1 MSGARENLPLVL
13 IVDDDEAARLLIEI
27 SLTDEGLRV
36 QQAADAERALA
47 AFAVR
52 RPDIVLLDVNM
63 PGMDGYECCRE
74 LRRRPGGAD
83 LPVLMLTGHED
94 LQSIQRAYEAGAT
107 DFLSKSNNWGLLA
120 HRVRYMLRA
129 SRAFANLTESR
140 QRLASAQRIARMG
153 NWEWRAH
160 ERRFAVSE
168 ETLDVLH
175 LRGAGLDGTGESAI
189 RLVHADDREHV
200 LDAVRQAVASGEPL
214 CLDFRIVPPNAAVR
228 WLQIQAEMVR
238 AAGDGEV
245 GLAGTVQD
253 VTERYLAQDRIRYL
267 AYYDSLTKLPNRTL
281 FCEQLAR
288 AVLRAP
294 RSSGRLAVMFLDLDN
309 FKRVNDTLGHSV
321 GDQILS
327 SVAER
332 IKSCLRQG
340 DTTGRNCEEPFVDAD
355 SQARLVGR
363 HGGDEFTLF
372 LADLKQDSDA
382 ALIARRLLVSLA
394 QPFLVGVQEIVAS
407 ASIGIA
413 MCPDDG
419 GDVETLLR
427 HADAAMFHA
436 KEHGRNNYQYYSLS
450 IGAAAFQKLA
460 LESSLRKALEREEF
474 VLHYQPI
481 INIADASIVGAEA
494 LLRWRHPDRGLVLPG
509 EFIPL
514 AEETGLIVPLS
525 DWVLREACRQARAW
539 QLAGLDP
546 VHVAVNISAAYLQ
559 RANLAQA
566 VAGALADAGLD
577 PRCLGLELTESV
589 FARDLEATLT
599 LFTGLRDLGVTLAI
613 DDFGTGY
620 SSLSYLRRFPLNA
633 LKIDR
638 SFVRDLPHDEDA
650 AALATAIIA
659 MGRSLK
665 LELIAEGVETALQL
679 EFLRAQGCERFQG
692 YHFSPAVPPQ
702 EFAALM
708 TGGAGRGLAGC
719 APIEPQRC
727 EAQNTASCS
736 GIAAV

>member
-1 MSGARENLPLVL
+1 MNAAREDLPLVL

-27 SLTDEGLRV
+27 SLTDEGLQV
-36 QQAADAERALA
+36 QQAADAEEALA
-47 AFAVR
+47 AFAAR

-74 LRRRPGGAD
+74 LRRRPRGAD

-129 SRAFANLTESR
+129 SRAFVNLTESR

-153 NWEWRAH
+153 NWEWRADV
-160 ERRFAVSE
+160 RRFAVSE
-168 ETLDVLH
+168 ETLDVLQ

-189 RLVHADDREHV
+189 RLVHPEDREQV
-200 LDAVRQAVASGEPL
+200 VDAVRQAVASGQPL

-228 WLQIQAEMVR
+228 WLQLQAEMVR
-238 AAGDGEV
+238 DSGDGEV
-245 GLAGTVQD
+245 GWAGTVQD

-281 FCEQLAR
+281 FCEQLGR

-294 RSSGRLAVMFLDLDN
+294 RASDRLAVMFLDLDN

-321 GDQILS
+321 GDQILA

-340 DTTGRNCEEPFVDAD
+340 DTTGRNHEEQLVDAD
-355 SQARLVGR
+355 NQARLVGR

-372 LADLKQDSDA
+372 LADLRQDSDA
-382 ALIARRLLVSLA
+382 ALIARRLLIALA
-394 QPFLVGVQEIVAS
+394 QPFVVGTQEIVAS

-419 GDVETLLR
+419 SDVETLLR

-436 KEHGRNNYQYYSLS
+436 KEHGRNNYQYYSHS
-450 IGAAAFQKLA
+450 IGAAAFQKLE
-460 LESSLRKALEREEF
+460 LESSLRKALERDEF

-481 INIADASIVGAEA
+481 VRIADASIVGAEA
-494 LLRWRHPDRGLVLPG
+494 LLRWRHPERGIVPPG

-514 AEETGLIVPLS
+514 AEETGLIVPLTE
-525 DWVLREACRQARAW
+525 WVLREACRQARAW

-559 RANLAQA
+559 RANLALA
-566 VAGALADAGLD
+566 VASALEGAGLD

-599 LFTGLRDLGVTLAI
+599 LFMGLRDLGVALAI
-613 DDFGTGY
+613 DDFGIGY
-620 SSLSYLRRFPLNA
+620 SSLSYLRRFPLHA

-665 LELIAEGVETALQL
+665 LELVAEGVETPLQL

-692 YHFSPAVPPQ
+692 YLFSPAVPQQ

-708 TGGAGRGLAGC
+708 AAGADHGRLLCRAG
-719 APIEPQRC
+719 
-727 EAQNTASCS
+727 S
-736 GIAAV
+736 

>member
-1 MSGARENLPLVL
+1 MNDTSESLPLVL
-13 IVDDDEAARLLIEI
+13 VVDDDEAARLLIEI
-27 SLTDEGLRV
+27 SLTDEGMRV
-36 QQAADAERALA
+36 QQAADAEQALA

-120 HRVRYMLRA
+120 YRVRYMLRA
-129 SRAFANLTESR
+129 SRAFAHLAESR

-153 NWEWRAH
+153 NWEWRTGEA
-160 ERRFAVSE
+160 RFAVSD
-168 ETLDVLH
+168 ETLDALH
-175 LRGAGLDGTGESAI
+175 LHDVGLDGTGESAV
-189 RLVHADDREHV
+189 RLVHPDDREQV
-200 LDAVRQAVASGEPL
+200 LDAIRQALASGEPL
-214 CLDFRIVPPNAAVR
+214 CLDFRIALPNATVR
-228 WLQIQAEMVR
+228 WIQLQAEILR
-238 AAGDGEV
+238 DASEGQA

-267 AYYDSLTKLPNRTL
+267 AYYDSLTRLPNRTL
-281 FCEQLAR
+281 FCEQLER

-294 RSSGRLAVMFLDLDN
+294 RSSGRLAVMFVDLDN

-321 GDQILS
+321 GDQILAA
-327 SVAER
+327 VAER
-332 IKSCLRQG
+332 VTGCLRQG
-340 DTTGRNCEEPFVDAD
+340 DTTARNHDDPLIDAD
-355 SQARLVGR
+355 NQARLVGR

-372 LADLKQDSDA
+372 VADLKQDSDA
-382 ALIARRLLVSLA
+382 ALIARRLLASLS
-394 QPFLVGVQEIVAS
+394 QPFVVGAQEIVAS

-419 GDVETLLR
+419 SDVETLLR

-436 KEHGRNNYQYYSLS
+436 KERGRNNYQYYSHS

-460 LESSLRKALEREEF
+460 LESSLRKALERDEF

-481 INIADASIVGAEA
+481 VRIVDSGVVAAEA
-494 LLRWRHPDRGLVLPG
+494 LLRWRHPERGMVLPG

-514 AEETGLIVPLS
+514 AEETGMIVPLS

-539 QLAGLDP
+539 QLAGLGP
-546 VHVAVNISAAYLQ
+546 VHVAVNVSAAYLQ
-559 RANLAQA
+559 RANLAHA
-566 VAGALADAGLD
+566 VASALNSASLD
-577 PRCLGLELTESV
+577 PGCLGLELTESV
-589 FARDLEATLT
+589 FAHDLEATLT
-599 LFTGLRDLGVTLAI
+599 LFKGLRDLGVTLAI

-620 SSLSYLRRFPLNA
+620 SSLSYLRRFPLHA

-650 AALATAIIA
+650 VALATAIIA
-659 MGRSLK
+659 MARSLK
-665 LELIAEGVETALQL
+665 LELIAEGVDTSLQL
-679 EFLRAQGCERFQG
+679 EFLRANGCERYQG
-692 YHFSPAVPPQ
+692 FLFSPAVPPQ
-702 EFAALM
+702 EFADLM
-708 TGGAGRGLAGC
+708 AGTSQGA
-719 APIEPQRC
+719 PV
-727 EAQNTASCS
+727 TARVRANRPD
-736 GIAAV
+736 AA

>member
-1 MSGARENLPLVL
+1 MNAAREDLPLVL
-13 IVDDDEAARLLIEI
+13 VVDDDEAARLLIEI
-27 SLTDEGLRV
+27 SLTDEGLQV
-36 QQAADAERALA
+36 QQAADAEQALA
-47 AFAVR
+47 AFAAR

-74 LRRRPGGAD
+74 LRRRPRGAD

-129 SRAFANLTESR
+129 SRAFVNLTESR

-153 NWEWRAH
+153 NWEWRADV
-160 ERRFAVSE
+160 RRFAFSE
-168 ETLDVLH
+168 ETLDVLQ

-189 RLVHADDREHV
+189 RLLHPEDREQV
-200 LDAVRQAVASGEPL
+200 VDAVRQAVASGQPL
-214 CLDFRIVPPNAAVR
+214 CLDFRIVPPNAAER
-228 WLQIQAEMVR
+228 WVQLQAEMVR
-238 AAGDGEV
+238 DAGDGEL
-245 GLAGTVQD
+245 GWAGTVQD

-294 RSSGRLAVMFLDLDN
+294 RASDRLAVMFLDLDN
-309 FKRVNDTLGHSV
+309 FKRINDTLGHSV
-321 GDQILS
+321 GDQILA

-340 DTTGRNCEEPFVDAD
+340 DTTGRNHEERLVDAD
-355 SQARLVGR
+355 NQARLVGR

-372 LADLKQDSDA
+372 LADLRQDSDA
-382 ALIARRLLVSLA
+382 ALIARRLLTSLA
-394 QPFLVGVQEIVAS
+394 QPFVVGTQEIVAS

-419 GDVETLLR
+419 SDVETLLR

-436 KEHGRNNYQYYSLS
+436 KERGRNNYQYYSHS

-460 LESSLRKALEREEF
+460 LESSLRKALERDEF

-481 INIADASIVGAEA
+481 VRIADASIVGAEA
-494 LLRWRHPDRGLVLPG
+494 LLRWRHPERGIVAPG

-514 AEETGLIVPLS
+514 AEETGLIVPLTE
-525 DWVLREACRQARAW
+525 WVLREACRQARAW

-546 VHVAVNISAAYLQ
+546 AHVAVNISAAYLQ
-559 RANLAQA
+559 RANLAHT
-566 VAGALADAGLD
+566 VTSALEGAGLD

-599 LFTGLRDLGVTLAI
+599 LFMGLRHLGVTLAI

-620 SSLSYLRRFPLNA
+620 SSLGYLRRFPLHA

-665 LELIAEGVETALQL
+665 LELIAEGVETPLQL
-679 EFLRAQGCERFQG
+679 EFLQRQGCERFQG
-692 YHFSPAVPPQ
+692 FLFSPAVPPQ
-702 EFAALM
+702 EFAALLAA
-708 TGGAGRGLAGC
+708 GADHGRLPRRA
-719 APIEPQRC
+719 
-727 EAQNTASCS
+727 AS
-736 GIAAV
+736 